1 MMREKRSKE
10 PLPKL
15 KQRRSRV
22 KTLQGAIDKN
32 LIELVYMAIL
42 KKNITIL

>member
-1 MMREKRSKE
+1 MREKRSKE

-32 LIELVYMAIL
+32 LIELVYIYGDIE
-42 KKNITIL
+42 KKITIL